1 MRLKKFSSSDPQRS
15 SRLEMKGKGEVAVG
29 NSADMCLFDENWEL
43 QDVYSKGVLMMKNN
57 ELLQKG
63 TFEY

>member
-1 MRLKKFSSSDPQRS
+1 
-15 SRLEMKGKGEVAVG
+15 MKGKGEVAAG
-29 NSADMCLFDENWEL
+29 NSADLCLFDENWEL
-43 QDVYSKGVLMMKNN
+43 QDVYSKGVLMMKGK